1 MRFEDQ
7 YITFSH
13 YKQKIYEKNILKAVG
28 TFRIAKKYISAQ
40 TRISEFEQ
48 QLLSPPTPKK

>member
-48 QLLSPPTPKK
+48 LLSPPTPKK